1 MIIVSLIRLPNNYL
15 HHHCTY
21 KAERTRLT
29 DMQIFVLEKREIKE
43 FLNRG
48 LHYAIAMKYGPR

>member
-1 MIIVSLIRLPNNYL
+1 MIILSLIRLPNNYL

-29 DMQIFVLEKREIKE
+29 DMQRFVLEKREIKE

-48 LHYAIAMKYGPR
+48 LHYAIAMV